1 MFRISPLA
9 AALAAACSIVPTVMA
24 QDLQTTTTDNQ
35 AEIVQQLP
43 PVVVVAS
50 RHAQPLQRAIGDVTV
65 IDGIKLRQ
73 NNDANILRT
82 LARQPGIQMY
92 DSGGP
97 HTVSGIS
104 IRGAWGD
111 QNLIMLNGIRINNP
125 VSGNSIPWG
134 TLNPR
139 AFERVEVV
147 RGSASSLWG
156 SSAMGGAVNLVT
168 ELAPGQIR
176 DLSPYAEIGF
186 GSEGTVRTGAGFSG
200 ADGAFDYSLHAQYAK
215 SDGHNATTQ
224 DNLYNYNPDDD
235 GYEQH
240 SLRGSFGWTWAP
252 EQRIGLHFLN
262 SYISGDYDAGTYD
275 PVGANVKQRQQVYGI
290 TSSNKI
296 TDWWYS
302 TIRYG
307 FSKTSMLDNSPWGDT
322 ENNTYQNSLSWQHD
336 FSITPD
342 HMVSVFYE
350 GHKERISSST
360 QFDKTKRN
368 TNSFGAIYQGHFLDR
383 HHIQA
388 SVRNDHYTDYGS
400 RTTGSLAYD
409 LDINDSVTV
418 GLAANTGFRI
428 PSFYDMYAPLNW
440 GFQGNPDLKPE
451 KSRNIEA
458 HLSFENE
465 TTAASIRAFYTKYRD
480 LINPY
485 DTSSYPSPATTSNT
499 EKATIRGISLNT
511 SHRFELTR
519 FGTTRVYAGADF
531 LDAKDD
537 ITDKHLIRRARQVYR
552 AGVEHSY
559 DRFDL
564 GAEFM
569 HIGSRYDDSANTTRL
584 GGYGVVNLSAKVQLS
599 KEFSTQ
605 VYWNNIFDKKYA
617 PAHGYRGQGSNVFIN
632 LSWQPKNS

>member
-1 MFRISPLA
+1 
-9 AALAAACSIVPTVMA
+9 MA
-24 QDLQTTTTDNQ
+24 QSTESTTPSNQ
-35 AEIVQQLP
+35 DQIQQLP
-43 PVVVVAS
+43 TVVVSAS
-50 RHAQPLQRAIGDVTV
+50 RTMQAIDRAIGDITV
-65 IDGIKLRQ
+65 IDGLQLRQ
-73 NNDANILRT
+73 SNDANILGT
-82 LARQPGIQMY
+82 LAREAGIQMF

-97 HTVSGIS
+97 QTVSGVS

-125 VSGNSIPWG
+125 VGGNNTPWG

-139 AFERVEVV
+139 AFERVEVI

-156 SSAMGGAVNLVT
+156 SSAMGGVVNLVT
-168 ELAPGQIR
+168 ELAPGERR
-176 DLSPYAEIGF
+176 DFSPYVDMGF
-186 GSEGTVRTGAGFSG
+186 GSQGTVRQGAGFSG
-200 ADGAFDYSLHAQYAK
+200 ADGIFDYSLNALYAK
-215 SDGHNATTQ
+215 SDGFNATTK
-224 DNLYNYNPDDD
+224 DNLYSYHPDED
-235 GYEQH
+235 GYQQH
-240 SLRGSFGWTWAP
+240 SLSGSFGWTWAP
-252 EQRIGLHFLN
+252 EQRLGVHFFN
-262 SYISGDYDAGTYD
+262 SYNAGDYDAGEFD
-275 PVGANVKQRQQVYGI
+275 PVGANVKNRQQVYGI
-290 TSSNKI
+290 SSSNKI

-302 TIRYG
+302 TVRYG
-307 FSKTSMLDNSPWGDT
+307 FSKTSMLNLNPSSDS
-322 ENNTYQNSLSWQHD
+322 ENKAYQTSFSWQND
-336 FSITPD
+336 FYLAPE
-342 HMVSVFYE
+342 HLVSVFYE

-383 HHIQA
+383 HHLQA
-388 SVRNDHYTDYGS
+388 SIRNDHYTDYGS

-409 LDINDSVTV
+409 LDFNDSVTV

-428 PSFYDMYAPLNW
+428 PSFNDMYGSLHEV
-440 GFQGNPDLKPE
+440 FQGNPNLKPE

-480 LINPY
+480 LINTY
-485 DTSSYPSPATTSNT
+485 DTSSNPATTSNT
-499 EKATIRGISLNT
+499 EKATIRGISLNA

-552 AGVEHSY
+552 AGVEHRY

-569 HIGSRYDDSANTTRL
+569 HIGSRYDDPANTTRL

-617 PAHGYRGQGSNVFIN
+617 TAHGYRTQGSNVFVN
-632 LSWQPKNS
+632 LSWQPKN

>member
-1 MFRISPLA
+1 MYKISSLT
-9 AALAAACSIVPTVMA
+9 AALAVACSIVPTVMA
-24 QDLQTTTTDNQ
+24 QSTESTTPSNQ
-35 AEIVQQLP
+35 DQIQQLP
-43 PVVVVAS
+43 TIVVSAS
-50 RHAQPLQRAIGDVTV
+50 RTMQAIDRAIGDITV
-65 IDGIKLRQ
+65 IDGLQLRQ
-73 NNDANILRT
+73 SNDANILGT
-82 LARQPGIQMY
+82 LAREAGIQMF

-97 HTVSGIS
+97 QTVSGVS

-125 VSGNSIPWG
+125 VGGNNTPWG

-139 AFERVEVV
+139 AFERVEVI

-156 SSAMGGAVNLVT
+156 SSAMGGVINLVT
-168 ELAPGQIR
+168 ELAPGERR
-176 DLSPYAEIGF
+176 DFSPYVDMGF
-186 GSEGTVRTGAGFSG
+186 GSQGTVRQGAGFSG
-200 ADGAFDYSLHAQYAK
+200 ADGTFDYSLNALYAK
-215 SDGHNATTQ
+215 SDGFNATTK
-224 DNLYNYNPDDD
+224 DNLYSYHPDED
-235 GYEQH
+235 GYQQH
-240 SLRGSFGWTWAP
+240 SLSGSFGWTWAP
-252 EQRIGLHFLN
+252 EQRLGVHFFN
-262 SYISGDYDAGTYD
+262 SYNAGDYDAGEFD
-275 PVGANVKQRQQVYGI
+275 PVGANVKNRQQVYGL

-296 TDWWYS
+296 TDWWHS
-302 TIRYG
+302 TLRYG
-307 FSKTSMLDNSPWGDT
+307 FLKTTMHDQSPWGDT
-322 ENNTYQNSLSWQHD
+322 RNQVYQHSFSWQHD
-336 FSITPD
+336 FTIAPEHMLSI
-342 HMVSVFYE
+342 FYE
-350 GHKERISSST
+350 GYKERINSTT
-360 QFDKTKRN
+360 QFEQNKRN
-368 TNSFGAIYQGHFLDR
+368 TNSFGAVYQGQFFDR
-383 HHIQA
+383 HHLQA
-388 SVRNDHYTDYGS
+388 SLRTDRYTDYGS

-409 LDINDSVTV
+409 FDISDELTV
-418 GLAANTGFRI
+418 GLAGSTGFRM

-440 GFQGNPDLKPE
+440 GFQGNPNLKPE

-480 LINPY
+480 LINTY
-485 DTSSYPSPATTSNT
+485 DTSSYPATTSNT
-499 EKATIRGISLNT
+499 EKATIRGISLNA

-552 AGVEHSY
+552 AGVEHRY

-569 HIGSRYDDSANTTRL
+569 HIGSRYDDLANTTRL

-617 PAHGYRGQGSNVFIN
+617 TAHGYRTQGSNVFVN
-632 LSWQPKNS
+632 LSWQPKN

>member
-43 PVVVVAS
+43 TLVVVAS

-240 SLRGSFGWTWAP
+240 SLSGSFGWTWAP

-428 PSFYDMYAPLNW
+428 PSFYD
-440 GFQGNPDLKPE
+440 
-451 KSRNIEA
+451 
-458 HLSFENE
+458 
-465 TTAASIRAFYTKYRD
+465 RA
-480 LINPY
+480 IV
-485 DTSSYPSPATTSNT
+485 
-499 EKATIRGISLNT
+499 IC
-511 SHRFELTR
+511 
-519 FGTTRVYAGADF
+519 
-531 LDAKDD
+531 
-537 ITDKHLIRRARQVYR
+537 
-552 AGVEHSY
+552 GV
-559 DRFDL
+559 
-564 GAEFM
+564 
-569 HIGSRYDDSANTTRL
+569 
-584 GGYGVVNLSAKVQLS
+584 
-599 KEFSTQ
+599 
-605 VYWNNIFDKKYA
+605 
-617 PAHGYRGQGSNVFIN
+617 
-632 LSWQPKNS
+632 

>member
-9 AALAAACSIVPTVMA
+9 AALAVACSIVPTVMA

-43 PVVVVAS
+43 TVVVVAS

-97 HTVSGIS
+97 HTISGIS

-125 VSGNSIPWG
+125 VIGNSIPWG

-168 ELAPGQIR
+168 ELAPGEVR
-176 DLSPYAEIGF
+176 DFSPYADIGF
-186 GSEGTVRTGAGFSG
+186 GSQGTVRQGAGFSG
-200 ADGAFDYSLHAQYAK
+200 ADGTFDYSLNALYAK
-215 SDGHNATTQ
+215 SDGFNATTK
-224 DNLYNYNPDDD
+224 DNLYSYHPDED
-235 GYEQH
+235 GYQQH
-240 SLRGSFGWTWAP
+240 SLSGSFGWTWAP
-252 EQRIGLHFLN
+252 EQRLGVHFFN
-262 SYISGDYDAGTYD
+262 SYNAGDYDAGEFD
-275 PVGANVKQRQQVYGI
+275 PVGANVKNRQQVYGL

-296 TDWWYS
+296 TDWWHS
-302 TIRYG
+302 TLRYG
-307 FSKTSMLDNSPWGDT
+307 FLKTTMHDQSPWGDT
-322 ENNTYQNSLSWQHD
+322 RDQVYQNSLSWQHD

-342 HMVSVFYE
+342 HMASVFFE
-350 GHKERISSST
+350 GYKERIGSAK
-360 QFDKTKRN
+360 QFHQYKRN
-368 TNSFGAIYQGHFLDR
+368 TNSFGAIYQGHIANR
-383 HHIQA
+383 HHLQA
-388 SVRNDHYTDYGS
+388 SIRNDRYSDYGS

-409 LDINDSVTV
+409 FDLTNELTI
-418 GLAANTGFRI
+418 GLAGSTGFRMPHFTDLYGPTY
-428 PSFYDMYAPLNW
+428 PSSVFGPGYIS
-440 GFQGNPDLKPE
+440 NPDLKPE
-451 KSRNIEA
+451 KSRNLEA
-458 HLSFENE
+458 HLSFENDNS
-465 TTAASIRAFYTKYRD
+465 TASIRIYHTKYRD
-480 LINPY
+480 LINGSAKSRFANFN
-485 DTSSYPSPATTSNT
+485 TSDNID
-499 EKATIRGISLNT
+499 KATIRGLSLNAA
-511 SHRFELTR
+511 HDIGNTR
-519 FGTTRVYAGADF
+519 IYAGFDF
-531 LDAKDD
+531 LDAKDNS
-537 ITDKHLIRRARQVYR
+537 TKKSLPLRARQVYR
-552 AGVEHSY
+552 AGVEHRY

-569 HIGSRYDDSANTTRL
+569 HIGSRYDDLANTTRL

-617 PAHGYRGQGSNVFIN
+617 TAHGYRTQGSNVFVN
-632 LSWQPKNS
+632 LSWQPKN

>member
-9 AALAAACSIVPTVMA
+9 AALAVACSIVPTVMA

-43 PVVVVAS
+43 TVVVVAS

-125 VSGNSIPWG
+125 VIGNSIPWG

-168 ELAPGQIR
+168 ELAPGEVR
-176 DLSPYAEIGF
+176 DFSPYADIGF
-186 GSEGTVRTGAGFSG
+186 GSQGTVRQGAGFSG
-200 ADGAFDYSLHAQYAK
+200 ADGTFDYSLNALYAK
-215 SDGHNATTQ
+215 SDGFNATTK
-224 DNLYNYNPDDD
+224 DNLDSYHPDED
-235 GYEQH
+235 GYQQH
-240 SLRGSFGWTWAP
+240 SLSGSFGWTWAP
-252 EQRIGLHFLN
+252 EQRLGVHFFN
-262 SYISGDYDAGTYD
+262 SYNAGDYDAGEFD
-275 PVGANVKQRQQVYGI
+275 PVGANVKNRQQVYGL

-296 TDWWYS
+296 TDWWHS
-302 TIRYG
+302 TLRYG
-307 FSKTSMLDNSPWGDT
+307 FSKSGMYNNIPGYNI
-322 ENNTYQNSLSWQHD
+322 ENHTYQNSLSWQHD
-336 FSITPD
+336 FTIATEQ
-342 HMVSVFYE
+342 VISVFYE
-350 GHKERISSST
+350 GYKERIGSST
-360 QFDKTKRN
+360 EHNKTKRN
-368 TNSFGAIYQGHFLDR
+368 TNSFGAIYQGHFANR
-383 HHIQA
+383 HHLQA
-388 SVRNDHYTDYGS
+388 SIRNDRYSDYGS

-409 LDINDSVTV
+409 FDLTNALTI
-418 GLAANTGFRI
+418 GLAGSTGFRMPHFTDLYGPTY
-428 PSFYDMYAPLNW
+428 PSYIS
-440 GFQGNPDLKPE
+440 NPDLKPE
-451 KSRNIEA
+451 KSRNLEA
-458 HLSFENE
+458 HLSFENDNS
-465 TTAASIRAFYTKYRD
+465 TASIRIYHTKYRD
-480 LINPY
+480 LINGSAKSRFANIN
-485 DTSSYPSPATTSNT
+485 TSDNID
-499 EKATIRGISLNT
+499 KATIRGLSLNAA
-511 SHRFELTR
+511 HDFDNTR
-519 FGTTRVYAGADF
+519 IYAGFDF

-559 DRFDL
+559 DRFDV

-569 HIGSRYDDSANTTRL
+569 HIGARYDDLANNTRL
-584 GGYGVVNLSAKVQLS
+584 GGYGVVNLTAKAQLS

-617 PAHGYRGQGSNVFIN
+617 PVHGYRGQGSNVFVN